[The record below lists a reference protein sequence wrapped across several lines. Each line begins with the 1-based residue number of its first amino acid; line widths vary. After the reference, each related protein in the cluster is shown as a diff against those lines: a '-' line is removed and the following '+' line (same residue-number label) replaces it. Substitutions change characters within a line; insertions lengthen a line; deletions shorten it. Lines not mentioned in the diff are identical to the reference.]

1 MVLAGLVMPL
11 GWGPRA
17 AGRPVMLRRP
27 GESIVVSGGSVKEG
41 GREEGGLTE
50 VAAERVGYGTG
61 EARHDAGEYRT

>member
-1 MVLAGLVMPL
+1 
-11 GWGPRA
+11 
-17 AGRPVMLRRP
+17 MLRRP